1 MRRPAPAPRP
11 ASTARRRGG
20 GGGDLKVRRLA
31 RAADDGYEHELV
43 LGLRASAD
51 AGALADEL
59 AFSVARLDEL
69 AADPPGL
76 YAEVAGAGDRE
87 EALWL
92 AFLIALLSPL
102 EAEDPWSAIAAARVP
117 WSTGEVPDVA
127 GAPRGPRGS
136 SDPRAP
142 GAYRG
147 WAARAGSQSTALEG
161 DPLWAPERRFDR
173 GFERLAL
180 PGFGRAQRYEL
191 LTVLRHL
198 AVLDVRPTSLQL
210 LGEQTD
216 PTVVAAKR
224 AFGIGIG
231 MELRQRVT
239 RLASELDVP
248 IEALDLALVNWNR
261 PPGQPRITAGSRRSE
276 GDPER
281 RALLREAL
289 GVGAPEDTPA
299 A

>member
-1 MRRPAPAPRP
+1 M
-11 ASTARRRGG
+11 
-20 GGGDLKVRRLA
+20 
-31 RAADDGYEHELV
+31 
-43 LGLRASAD
+43 
-51 AGALADEL
+51 
-59 AFSVARLDEL
+59 
-69 AADPPGL
+69 
-76 YAEVAGAGDRE
+76 
-87 EALWL
+87 
-92 AFLIALLSPL
+92 
-102 EAEDPWSAIAAARVP
+102 PWA
-117 WSTGEVPDVA
+117 TGEVPDVDGAPGGPRAVLRPARA
-127 GAPRGPRGS
+127 GAPTGPGPR
-136 SDPRAP
+136 
-142 GAYRG
+142 
-147 WAARAGSQSTALEG
+147 ARARSRPRWRATRWGPA
-161 DPLWAPERRFDR
+161 RRFDAASSAWR
-173 GFERLAL
+173 C

-198 AVLDVRPTSLQL
+198 GVLDVRPTSLQL

-281 RALLREAL
+281 RALLRETL